1 MQRRRTILLAV
12 VGSLLFLAAGG
23 VLLWRYAIRTVRREV
38 LAPQEKTIDVASLV
52 TQVRELSR
60 LETASM
66 RVVSV
71 STITQS
77 YKMVPNALSGDE
89 LTFLAAG
96 DVIAGIDL
104 SQLQPN
110 DVWREPD
117 GTIVMRM
124 PAPQIL
130 VSRVDNRESRVV
142 SRKTGV
148 LRRSDPNLESRARQH
163 AEQEIRNE
171 AVRKGILPLAKK
183 NAETQLAGLLH
194 KMGADKVRLVD
205 SPAPAPKPEL

>member
-1 MQRRRTILLAV
+1 MNRRSTILLAV
-12 VGSLLFLAAGG
+12 LGSLLFLAAGG
-23 VLLWRYAIRTVRREV
+23 VLLWRYAIRTVRREL

-104 SQLQPN
+104 SQLQPD

-124 PAPQIL
+124 PSPQIL
-130 VSRVDNRESRVV
+130 VSRVDNRESRVM

-148 LRRSDPNLESRARQH
+148 LRRSDPGLESRARQS
-163 AEQEIRNE
+163 AEQEIRNK
-171 AVRKGILPLAKK
+171 AVREGILPLAQA
-183 NAETQLAGLLH
+183 NAEKQLAGFMH
-194 KMGADKVRLVD
+194 KLGAEIRVGWRYRGR
-205 SPAPAPKPEL
+205 SC